1 VTGVDTGG
9 GTSVTGIGA
18 GEDTSMAGVGAPEVR
33 MALEARALRKT
44 YRQGSV
50 DVLAVDG
57 VDLAI
62 QAGELVAIVGRSGS
76 GKTTLLDLLGC
87 LLRPTSGEVLVGG
100 ESTAGLPDGRLA
112 AVRRERIGFVFQEF
126 NLLPTLTALE
136 NVLLPR
142 RYGTRGPDDRGRAE
156 ELLAAVGLAHRARHR
171 PGELS
176 GGEQQRVAIAR
187 ALVNDP
193 AIILADEPTGEL
205 DTETS
210 EALVAMLR
218 RLNRD
223 EGRTIVIVTHDT
235 DVAAVADRLVRL
247 QDGRVVADERR

>member
-1 VTGVDTGG
+1 VT
-9 GTSVTGIGA
+9 
-18 GEDTSMAGVGAPEVR
+18 GAPETR
-33 MALEARALRKT
+33 TALEARALRKT
-44 YRQGSV
+44 YRQGTV
-50 DVLAVDG
+50 DVHAVDG

-62 QAGELVAIVGRSGS
+62 EAGELVAIVGRSGS
-76 GKTTLLDLLGC
+76 GKTTLLDLFGC

-100 ESTAGLPDGRLA
+100 EPTVGLPDARLA
-112 AVRRERIGFVFQEF
+112 AVRRDRIGFVFQEF

-142 RYGTRGPDDRGRAE
+142 RYGARRPDDRTRAE
-156 ELLAAVGLAHRARHR
+156 ALLAAVDLSHRARHR
-171 PGELS
+171 PGQLS

-223 EGRTIVIVTHDT
+223 EGRTIVIVTHDAE
-235 DVAAVADRLVRL
+235 VAGVADRIVRL

>member
-1 VTGVDTGG
+1 VT
-9 GTSVTGIGA
+9 
-18 GEDTSMAGVGAPEVR
+18 GAPEVR
-33 MALEARALRKT
+33 KALEARGLRKT
-44 YRQGSV
+44 YRQGTV
-50 DVLAVDG
+50 DVHAVDG

-62 QAGELVAIVGRSGS
+62 EAGELVAIVGRSGS

-100 ESTAGLPDGRLA
+100 EPTAGLPDARLA
-112 AVRRERIGFVFQEF
+112 AVRRDRIGFVFQEF

-142 RYGTRGPDDRGRAE
+142 RYGARRPDDRARAE
-156 ELLAAVGLAHRARHR
+156 ALLAAVDLSHRARHR
-171 PGELS
+171 PGQLS

-223 EGRTIVIVTHDT
+223 EGRTIVIVTHDPE
-235 DVAAVADRLVRL
+235 VAAAADRIVRL

>member
-1 VTGVDTGG
+1 VT
-9 GTSVTGIGA
+9 S
-18 GEDTSMAGVGAPEVR
+18 APENR

-44 YRQGSV
+44 YRQGTV
-50 DVLAVDG
+50 DVHAVDG

-62 QAGELVAIVGRSGS
+62 EAGELVAIVGRSGS

-100 ESTAGLPDGRLA
+100 EATAGLPDARLA
-112 AVRRERIGFVFQEF
+112 AVRRDPIGFVFQEF

-142 RYGTRGPDDRGRAE
+142 RYGTRRPDDRARAE
-156 ELLAAVGLAHRARHR
+156 ALLAAVDLSHRARHR
-171 PGELS
+171 PGQLS

-205 DTETS
+205 DSETS
-210 EALVAMLR
+210 GALVAMLR

-223 EGRTIVIVTHDT
+223 EGRTIVIVTHDPE
-235 DVAAVADRLVRL
+235 VAAAADRIVRL
-247 QDGRVVADERR
+247 LDGRVVADERH

>member
-1 VTGVDTGG
+1 VT
-9 GTSVTGIGA
+9 
-18 GEDTSMAGVGAPEVR
+18 GAPEVR
-33 MALEARALRKT
+33 IALEARGLRKT
-44 YRQGSV
+44 YRQGTV
-50 DVLAVDG
+50 DVHAVDG

-62 QAGELVAIVGRSGS
+62 EAGELVAIVGRSGS

-100 ESTAGLPDGRLA
+100 EPTAGLPDGRLA
-112 AVRRERIGFVFQEF
+112 AVRRDRIGFVFQEF

-136 NVLLPR
+136 NVLR
-142 RYGTRGPDDRGRAE
+142 RYGERSPDDRGRAE
-156 ELLAAVGLAHRARHR
+156 RLLADVGLSHRARHR

-223 EGRTIVIVTHDT
+223 EGRTIVIVTHAAE
-235 DVAAVADRLVRL
+235 VAAVADRIVRL

>member
-1 VTGVDTGG
+1 
-9 GTSVTGIGA
+9 
-18 GEDTSMAGVGAPEVR
+18 

-44 YRQGSV
+44 YRQGTV
-50 DVLAVDG
+50 DVHAVDG

-62 QAGELVAIVGRSGS
+62 EAGELVAIVGRSGS
-76 GKTTLLDLLGC
+76 GKTTLLDLFGC

-100 ESTAGLPDGRLA
+100 EPTAGLPDARLA
-112 AVRRERIGFVFQEF
+112 AVRRDRIGFVFQEF

-142 RYGTRGPDDRGRAE
+142 RYGARRPDDRARAE
-156 ELLAAVGLAHRARHR
+156 ALLAAVDLSHRARHR
-171 PGELS
+171 PGQLS

-205 DTETS
+205 DSETS
-210 EALVAMLR
+210 EALVAMLG
-218 RLNRD
+218 RLNRE
-223 EGRTIVIVTHDT
+223 EGRTIVIVTHDPE
-235 DVAAVADRLVRL
+235 VATAADRIIRL
-247 QDGRVVADERR
+247 HDGRVVADERR

>member
-1 VTGVDTGG
+1 MTGA
-9 GTSVTGIGA
+9 SEI
-18 GEDTSMAGVGAPEVR
+18 R

-44 YRQGSV
+44 YRQGTV
-50 DVLAVDG
+50 DVHAVDG

-62 QAGELVAIVGRSGS
+62 EAGELVAIVGRSGS

-87 LLRPTSGEVLVGG
+87 LLRPTSGEVFVGG
-100 ESTAGLPDGRLA
+100 EPTAGLPDARLA
-112 AVRRERIGFVFQEF
+112 VVRRDRIGFVFQEF

-142 RYGTRGPDDRGRAE
+142 RYGARRPDDRARAE
-156 ELLAAVGLAHRARHR
+156 ALLAAVDLSHRARHR
-171 PGELS
+171 PGQLS

-205 DTETS
+205 DSETS

-223 EGRTIVIVTHDT
+223 EGRTIVIVTHDPE
-235 DVAAVADRLVRL
+235 VAAAADRIVRL
-247 QDGRVVADERR
+247 HDGRIVVDERR

>member
-1 VTGVDTGG
+1 
-9 GTSVTGIGA
+9 
-18 GEDTSMAGVGAPEVR
+18 

-44 YRQGSV
+44 YRQGTV
-50 DVLAVDG
+50 DVHAVDG

-62 QAGELVAIVGRSGS
+62 EAGELVAIVGRSGS
-76 GKTTLLDLLGC
+76 GKTTLLDLFGC

-100 ESTAGLPDGRLA
+100 EPTVGLPDARLA
-112 AVRRERIGFVFQEF
+112 AVRRDRIGFVFQEF

-142 RYGTRGPDDRGRAE
+142 RYGARRPDDRTRAGA
-156 ELLAAVGLAHRARHR
+156 LLAAVDLSHRARHR
-171 PGELS
+171 PGQLS

-205 DTETS
+205 DSETS
-210 EALVAMLR
+210 EALVAMLG
-218 RLNRD
+218 RLNRE
-223 EGRTIVIVTHDT
+223 EGRTIVIVTHDPE
-235 DVAAVADRLVRL
+235 VATAADRIIRL
-247 QDGRVVADERR
+247 HDGRVVADERR